1 MFEINLKIV
10 QDNTQIDLNQQ
21 CKNGGQNVK
30 KINYA
35 CVFPLKIIPTQAYI
49 SKIQL
54 RLCVENVP
62 TVCFVFSWV
71 SNLPLSIMLRLNF
84 GTASAG

>member
-54 RLCVENVP
+54 RLNEGKTYLQHKPIKC
-62 TVCFVFSWV
+62 
-71 SNLPLSIMLRLNF
+71 
-84 GTASAG
+84 

>member
-1 MFEINLKIV
+1 MFEINRKIV

-49 SKIQL
+49 SKI
-54 RLCVENVP
+54 
-62 TVCFVFSWV
+62 
-71 SNLPLSIMLRLNF
+71 M
-84 GTASAG
+84 